1 MVDGADVGLNV
12 DESFPDLR
20 SGSVVVDL
28 KVDITVCVSID
39 DDMSVIEGVVEAGSV
54 VVSSSSQPPK

>member
-1 MVDGADVGLNV
+1 MVGGADVGLNV

-28 KVDITVCVSID
+28 KVDITVCVSVD
-39 DDMSVIEGVVEAGSV
+39 DGMSVIGDGVDAGSV